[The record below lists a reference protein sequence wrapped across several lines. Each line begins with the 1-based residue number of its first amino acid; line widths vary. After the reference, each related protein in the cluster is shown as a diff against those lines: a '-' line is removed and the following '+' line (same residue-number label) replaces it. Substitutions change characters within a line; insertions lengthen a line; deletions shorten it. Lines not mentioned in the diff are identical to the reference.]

1 MQKNKVKIILVLL
14 LVGLLIFSGCQK
26 VEEPTPSPTPTPTP
40 TPVPEPEEPAPT
52 PEPEPT
58 EPEEPAPTP
67 EPEPTEPEEPAPTP
81 EPEPTEPEEP
91 APTPEPEPEP
101 TEPEEPAPTP
111 EPEPVLNP
119 QADYDNFIIVNDED
133 GYSNIDARR
142 FKFFVDTF
150 SDEYAVI
157 IDASPLNV
165 YQQSHIPKSINIP
178 AVQIWDNLDNLNK
191 GKNILVYGQNDK
203 QSLYVTKVLV
213 DNGFEY
219 VFRLSGNYSEWIER
233 DYPTERIITQGDID
247 NLKSIIANLPEGS
260 DKQEM
265 EERLRILQA
274 NLDLQEPVRRVEEL
288 AKALDQTGKASQDDI
303 DRARG
308 AYETTRQL
316 ALEKQIDVRD
326 SEVIQRLA
334 KAEALI
340 ASAENQKNILEARE
354 AIDVIKTESDAEYA
368 RILVAKI
375 ADEDLKTIMYNEIK
389 AKVRIEEESDA
400 VDSAMALAETLKR
413 DGSDTQDEIN
423 RVKASYEVAL
433 KFLAESEDP
442 ESLKSIKEAKLIRT
456 LNLINEAQD
465 ALDIKNAKELLEELG
480 I

>member
-1 MQKNKVKIILVLL
+1 M
-14 LVGLLIFSGCQK
+14 S
-26 VEEPTPSPTPTPTP
+26 
-40 TPVPEPEEPAPT
+40 
-52 PEPEPT
+52 
-58 EPEEPAPTP
+58 
-67 EPEPTEPEEPAPTP
+67 
-81 EPEPTEPEEP
+81 
-91 APTPEPEPEP
+91 
-101 TEPEEPAPTP
+101 
-111 EPEPVLNP
+111 
-119 QADYDNFIIVNDED
+119 
-133 GYSNIDARR
+133 
-142 FKFFVDTF
+142 
-150 SDEYAVI
+150 
-157 IDASPLNV
+157 
-165 YQQSHIPKSINIP
+165 
-178 AVQIWDNLDNLNK
+178 DNLSTK
-191 GKNILVYGQNDK
+191 
-203 QSLYVTKVLV
+203 KVLV
-213 DNGFEY
+213 VG
-219 VFRLSGNYSEWIER
+219 SGGREHAIGWKFLKDSIEN
-233 DYPTERIITQGDID
+233 DYPIELYFSPGNAGTVELGTNVKFDS
-247 NLKSIIANLPEGS
+247 LKQMR
-260 DKQEM
+260 DF
-265 EERLRILQA
+265 
-274 NLDLQEPVRRVEEL
+274 
-288 AKALDQTGKASQDDI
+288 
-303 DRARG
+303 
-308 AYETTRQL
+308 